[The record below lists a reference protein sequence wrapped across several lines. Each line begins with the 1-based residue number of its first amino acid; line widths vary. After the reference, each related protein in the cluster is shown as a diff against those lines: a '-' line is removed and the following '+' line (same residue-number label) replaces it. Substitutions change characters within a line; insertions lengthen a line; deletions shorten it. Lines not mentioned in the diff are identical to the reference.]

1 LVIFSE
7 EIGPRPVGPLE
18 VPRALMP
25 ISPNPDDGMLMIWA
39 AAVQD
44 SKRRKKRALCGA

>member
-1 LVIFSE
+1 
-7 EIGPRPVGPLE
+7 
-18 VPRALMP
+18 MP